1 MNIFLNEEKN
11 ANMKIDE
18 KTGIFKAAGTRE
30 TPTITLD
37 T

>member
-1 MNIFLNEEKN
+1 MNIFLNEDKN
-11 ANMKIDE
+11 ENIKFDE